1 MWVWL
6 DRAGPILFDATL
18 STALFLSLVVLAMLV
33 CRQPTRRL
41 LIARVALLASLAMI
55 PLVALVPLPR
65 LDLLD
70 TLVQA
75 DLLPNSLILELEK
88 TGRPR
93 PVSIVPEH
101 EAHSLLAHDLHDKLL
116 GTGRWLP
123 RSSDIDRSGVCGDGN
138 RLAAAGVLGGAL
150 ADPPFTTAVG
160 RGRGDLRPAF
170 R

>member
-41 LIARVALLASLAMI
+41 LIARVALFASLAMI

-70 TLVQA
+70 ALVQSE
-75 DLLPNSLILELEK
+75 LLPNSLILELEK
-88 TGRPR
+88 GRMSDTGFDRAR
-93 PVSIVPEH
+93 
-101 EAHSLLAHDLHDKLL
+101 ARGSLAS
-116 GTGRWLP
+116 R
-123 RSSDIDRSGVCGDGN
+123 
-138 RLAAAGVLGGAL
+138 A
-150 ADPPFTTAVG
+150 
-160 RGRGDLRPAF
+160 
-170 R
+170 